1 MQTTRDVSLK
11 LEPLLRVV
19 ESLRRGEADERL
31 ISRVVELVEEVNRS
45 KDRELQ
51 EASLQLI
58 QEAQDA
64 ALAWIREVSSRL
76 DEFARQFQMKKA
88 YEAFGRAIE

>member
-1 MQTTRDVSLK
+1 MQTTTDVSLK

-31 ISRVVELVEEVNRS
+31 INRVVELVGEVNRS

-88 YEAFGRAIE
+88 YEAFGRTIE

>member
-1 MQTTRDVSLK
+1 MQTTHDVSLK
-11 LEPLLRVV
+11 LEPLLQVV

-31 ISRVVELVEEVNRS
+31 IARVVELVGEVNRS

-88 YEAFGRAIE
+88 YEAFGRTIE

>member
-1 MQTTRDVSLK
+1 MQTTHAVSLK
-11 LEPLLRVV
+11 LEPLLQVV

-31 ISRVVELVEEVNRS
+31 IARVVELVGEVNRS

-88 YEAFGRAIE
+88 YEAFGRTIE

>member
-1 MQTTRDVSLK
+1 MQTTHDVSLK
-11 LEPLLRVV
+11 LEPLLQVV

-31 ISRVVELVEEVNRS
+31 IARVVELVGEVNRS